1 MVQWQ
6 PQRAKVRRSPSATL
20 TARIGSL
27 LIRLPRPWLLDE
39 IGAIKTGQSAITD
52 LAGEEAG
59 IGKANTSRYSGSVD
73 KGADRDS
80 KAQGRKLDTGRHP
93 VQVELLELIEL
104 YTETLIAR
112 FALLEQS
119 KEEPDGSVAD
129 AVTALI
135 YAAPHTELKE
145 LHIMREMLMQKFGR
159 NYAVAVIAND
169 PPVVPPRIVSKVS
182 LYVPP
187 QQLVEAYLEE
197 IARGYGLAWRA
208 PTASSTETIDDEAT
222 GACQDDDTDG
232 PGGGVGVKEGD
243 SKTKET
249 LAAAAEPAEAPAK
262 ISKIITEDDQAR
274 ELLQKVATAEA
285 TKKVVEHKELDEYDA
300 LAARFEALKKR

>member
-1 MVQWQ
+1 M
-6 PQRAKVRRSPSATL
+6 AT
-20 TARIGSL
+20 AESQ
-27 LIRLPRPWLLDE
+27 
-39 IGAIKTGQSAITD
+39 GAVETSESEITD
-52 LAGEEAG
+52 IAREETG
-59 IGKANTSRYSGSVD
+59 L
-73 KGADRDS
+73 S
-80 KAQGRKLDTGRHP
+80 KA
-93 VQVELLELIEL
+93 L

-187 QQLVEAYLEE
+187 QQLVDAYLEE

-208 PTASSTETIDDEAT
+208 PVTASPEEKGTELAGNADGKDGDGNDD
-222 GACQDDDTDG
+222 DG

-243 SKTKET
+243 GKTAIT
-249 LAAAAEPAEAPAK
+249 PAAIAEPAETSAK
-262 ISKIITEDDQAR
+262 MSKIITEDDQAR
-274 ELLQKVATAEA
+274 ELLQKVSSAEA
-285 TKKVVEHKELDEYDA
+285 SRKVVEHKELDEYDA

>member
-1 MVQWQ
+1 MVHWQ
-6 PQRAKVRRSPSATL
+6 PQRAKTSKSEVTDAT
-20 TARIGSL
+20 
-27 LIRLPRPWLLDE
+27 
-39 IGAIKTGQSAITD
+39 
-52 LAGEEAG
+52 GEEAG
-59 IGKANTSRYSGSVD
+59 I
-73 KGADRDS
+73 S
-80 KAQGRKLDTGRHP
+80 KAGRIETAKLR
-93 VQVELLELIEL
+93 VESLIQDDIQL

-159 NYAVAVIAND
+159 NYAVAVVAND

-187 QQLVEAYLEE
+187 QPLVDAYLEE

-208 PTASSTETIDDEAT
+208 PSAASPVEEVKGSTDDAAGKDGE
-222 GACQDDDTDG
+222 GSDDDG

-243 SKTKET
+243 GKT
-249 LAAAAEPAEAPAK
+249 AATPAAIAEPADTPGK
-262 ISKIITEDDQAR
+262 ISKIITQDDQAR
-274 ELLQKVATAEA
+274 ELLQKVSSAEA
-285 TKKVVEHKELDEYDA
+285 SRKVVEHKELDEYDA